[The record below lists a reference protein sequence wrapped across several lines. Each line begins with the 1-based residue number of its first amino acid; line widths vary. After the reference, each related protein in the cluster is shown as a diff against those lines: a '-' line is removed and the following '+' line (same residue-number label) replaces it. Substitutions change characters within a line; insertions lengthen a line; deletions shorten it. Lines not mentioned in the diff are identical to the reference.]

1 MSLVAEQGRLALPRP
16 RSASPAFLGNVLGT
30 WWNWLQGTPRHATV
44 RRDYDRQDHGA
55 ETAEPLTPVETV
67 PARIAPYLG
76 SRAVT
81 ARIVEAFDSAHPVR
95 HRENL
100 HGRDDKLE
108 ALCEAVLLSRQ
119 HAIIHGARGSGKT
132 SLSQV
137 FGDYADQHGA
147 VVLYTACEAQASF
160 SDLIGAYIPFL
171 PDSCVAL
178 QDKATFC
185 AERDALPKDVG
196 PRALVDFL
204 SCLAPDCQIIL
215 ILDEFD
221 RVTDPEV
228 NDQVATLMKLLS
240 DARSPIQFLLVGI
253 ARTVDEIIVAH
264 PSLRRHLVPIPI
276 GRISSQDTVALI
288 EKGAARAGVR
298 FTDESKAEI
307 TAISCGSPYHAQL
320 FCYVAA
326 LEAARRKCDVIDL
339 DLTRIGMRRAFETW
353 SKLNPD
359 DAALFG
365 TLAMGSDDQ
374 VQAVRAAALEAATHD
389 CLAEGGQGAEL
400 LGPALRQ
407 DHEAG
412 RFYFRDSAAPQL
424 LLAMLA
430 GGTGRADE
438 GR

>member
-1 MSLVAEQGRLALPRP
+1 VTEQGRLVLQRP
-16 RSASPAFLGNVLGT
+16 RTAGLASVGTLLGA
-30 WWNWLQGTPRHATV
+30 WWNWLQGTPRLATAG
-44 RRDYDRQDHGA
+44 RDYRRLDPVD
-55 ETAEPLTPVETV
+55 ETLPAFRPAETV

-76 SRAVT
+76 TRAIT

-95 HRENL
+95 RRENL
-100 HGRDDKLE
+100 YGRDDKLE
-108 ALCEAVLLSRQ
+108 SLCEAVLLSRQ

-137 FGDYADQHGA
+137 FGDYADQQGA
-147 VVLYTACEAQASF
+147 IVLYTACEAQASF
-160 SDLIGAYIPFL
+160 GDLIRAYIPFL

-178 QDKATFC
+178 QDKATFS
-185 AERDALPKDVG
+185 AERTNLPKDIG
-196 PRALVDFL
+196 PRAIVDFL

-228 NDQVATLMKLLS
+228 NDQIATLMKLLS

-276 GRISSQDTVALI
+276 GRISSQDTFALI
-288 EKGAARAGVR
+288 EKGAARAGVQ
-298 FTDESKAEI
+298 FNDDSKAEI

-326 LEAARRKCDVIDL
+326 LEAVRRKCDVIDL

-359 DAALFG
+359 DAALFR
-365 TLAMGSDDQ
+365 TLASGSDDQ
-374 VQAVRAAALEAATHD
+374 VQAVRAAAFEAATHD
-389 CLAEGGQGAEL
+389 CLADNGLGAQL

-430 GGTGRADE
+430 GGAGRADD

>member
-1 MSLVAEQGRLALPRP
+1 MAEQARLALQRP
-16 RSASPAFLGNVLGT
+16 RSAGSVSLGTLLGT
-30 WWNWLQGTPRHATV
+30 WWNWLLGTPRLPAIEHDYGRQNHA
-44 RRDYDRQDHGA
+44 A
-55 ETAEPLTPVETV
+55 EAPEALEAANV
-67 PARIAPYLG
+67 ARARAAPDKG
-76 SRAVT
+76 TRAIT
-81 ARIVEAFDSAHPVR
+81 SRIVEAFDSAHPVR

-108 ALCEAVLLSRQ
+108 SLCDAVLFGRQ

-137 FGDYADQHGA
+137 FGDCADQQGA
-147 VVLYTACEAQASF
+147 IVLYTACEAQASF
-160 SDLIGAYIPFL
+160 ADLIGAYIPFL
-171 PDSCVAL
+171 PDSCVPL
-178 QDKATFC
+178 QDKATFRT
-185 AERDALPKDVG
+185 ERDNLPKDIG
-196 PRALVDFL
+196 PRAIVDFL

-240 DARSPIQFLLVGI
+240 DARSPVQFLLVGI

-276 GRISSQDTVALI
+276 GRISSQDTFALI
-288 EKGAARAGVR
+288 EKGAARAGVQFSEDSR
-298 FTDESKAEI
+298 AEI

-326 LEAARRKCDVIDL
+326 LEAVRRKCDTIDL
-339 DLTRIGMRRAFETW
+339 ELTRIGMRRAFDTW

-365 TLAMGSDDQ
+365 TLASGSDEQ
-374 VQAVRAAALEAATHD
+374 VEAVRAAALEAATHD
-389 CLAEGGQGAEL
+389 CLAEDGPGVRL
-400 LGPALRQ
+400 LGPALLQ

-430 GGTGRADE
+430 SGAGRADD